1 MKHNLYVTSVLL
13 VIGLL
18 CGCASTNQPTDS
30 TGNSSYTDKITSDST
45 NSVINSNNNATIPN
59 TSKLKFDD
67 AIINI
72 KIACSASSTSRLGLK
87 FFNSS
92 SKLITVITS
101 VINIK
106 TPLYYSLSH
115 YNIVVLIIKL
125 FLTQKLLLFDTGAA
139 RSCSDLVR

>member
-30 TGNSSYTDKITSDST
+30 TGNSSYTDKITSGST
-45 NSVINSNNNATIPN
+45 NSVINSNNNAAIPN

-72 KIACSASSTSRLGLK
+72 PDLTDVK
-87 FFNSS
+87 
-92 SKLITVITS
+92 S
-101 VINIK
+101 VEFERCNWTKTELSNDFINA
-106 TPLYYSLSH
+106 
-115 YNIVVLIIKL
+115 VDL
-125 FLTQKLLLFDTGAA
+125 FSQ
-139 RSCSDLVR
+139 